1 MPQNASSSLRY
12 ISSTATRLL
21 IPWQY
26 PKACDERGGEG
37 GERGGMG
44 EEGEVLVKS
53 LHQTKNTPLYM

>member
-37 GERGGMG
+37 GARGGMG
-44 EEGEVLVKS
+44 EEGEV
-53 LHQTKNTPLYM
+53 